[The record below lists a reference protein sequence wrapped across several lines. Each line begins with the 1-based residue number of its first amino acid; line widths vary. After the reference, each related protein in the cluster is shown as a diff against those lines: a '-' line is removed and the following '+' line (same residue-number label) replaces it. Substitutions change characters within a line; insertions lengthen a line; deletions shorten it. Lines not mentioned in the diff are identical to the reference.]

1 MSNLLPSGVV
11 TDETHRH
18 EGATSHDRPAD
29 LDRDGYRV
37 LASAVNH
44 PDSTHPYRAL
54 FNHRILSSLDEAG
67 AELDVVSPKPFAP
80 PIGPY
85 SEYASIP
92 RTEEWGGYTVH
103 HPRFLY
109 GLPKRLLYGLSGR
122 SFRKRTTAYVERTF
136 DVPDVVHACHIY
148 PDGYGLLPYAQEHDI
163 PLFVVAHGAI
173 LNEYDDAAPGVRAMI
188 RETLEG
194 ATGVLCVSDALAE
207 RAATFVDPAK
217 VHTVP
222 IGADPSQFPVE
233 RRAELRRERAI
244 PEDETVALFVG
255 QFNERKGIPELVSV
269 LPTLDLPDTTFA
281 FVGHSGPL
289 VDDVRA
295 ALDASRF
302 PTEHVYTG
310 LPSAE
315 LSEWFAIA
323 DLLVL
328 PSKAEGRPTVIYEAM
343 ASETAVLATDVG
355 GVAEQ
360 VVDGETGRLVSP
372 GDTEALRAAL
382 TDLTGDPE
390 TLAAMGRR
398 GYERLLEQNWT
409 WEGHAERVQKLHLA
423 AIR

>member
-1 MSNLLPSGVV
+1 MYSIV
-11 TDETHRH
+11 
-18 EGATSHDRPAD
+18 
-29 LDRDGYRV
+29 
-37 LASAVNH
+37 ASAVNH
-44 PDSTHPYRAL
+44 PDSVNPYRGL
-54 FNHRILSSLDEAG
+54 FNHRMLSSIADTDVSLG
-67 AELDVVSPKPFAP
+67 AVSPRPFAP
-80 PIGPY
+80 PVGPY
-85 SEYASIP
+85 SEYRDLP
-92 RTEEWGGYTVH
+92 TVEEWGSYTTH
-103 HPRFLY
+103 HPRFWYL
-109 GLPKRLLYGLSGR
+109 LPKRLFYGHAGR
-122 SFRKRTTAYVERTF
+122 SFAKRVPDYVERTF
-136 DVPDVVHACHIY
+136 DFPDVVHACHIY
-148 PDGYGLLPYAQEHDI
+148 LDGYGMLPYCRDHDL